1 MLLRK
6 HLSVSAGRCTVVRA
20 VRKRLVC
27 VLLPGLSPHQPWGRG
42 QGAPCFG
49 VTDKWVSLRASGPTR
64 LMSPSALSQRP
75 EGFSDL
81 LRETHLTFG
90 GPLISTQNNLALVC
104 PTTQPSMSVCFRV
117 CECVPICVCEA
128 GGQCTV
134 TVTAEILHQGGRG
147 PSQKTH
153 VAGDHGMNPEQCP
166 PLGQSEPGT
175 GFGGRHTAHVTWTAD
190 LLSFTITA
198 RCSSLLPALHVWH
211 FTVEAAAGGPPSEL
225 AMVVP
230 VLTAWRKPGLFIE
243 DAAK

>member
-6 HLSVSAGRCTVVRA
+6 HHSVSAGRCTVVRA
-20 VRKRLVC
+20 VGKWLVC
-27 VLLPGLSPHQPWGRG
+27 LLLPGLSPHQPWGRG

-81 LRETHLTFG
+81 LREMHLTFG

-104 PTTQPSMSVCFRV
+104 PITQPSLSVCLRV
-117 CECVPICVCEA
+117 CECVPVCVREA

-134 TVTAEILHQGGRG
+134 TVTAGILHQGGRG

-153 VAGDHGMNPEQCP
+153 VAGDHGD
-166 PLGQSEPGT
+166 EPRAVSTSGAV
-175 GFGGRHTAHVTWTAD
+175 RARRWLRREAHSTCHLD
-190 LLSFTITA
+190 
-198 RCSSLLPALHVWH
+198 C
-211 FTVEAAAGGPPSEL
+211 
-225 AMVVP
+225 
-230 VLTAWRKPGLFIE
+230 
-243 DAAK
+243 